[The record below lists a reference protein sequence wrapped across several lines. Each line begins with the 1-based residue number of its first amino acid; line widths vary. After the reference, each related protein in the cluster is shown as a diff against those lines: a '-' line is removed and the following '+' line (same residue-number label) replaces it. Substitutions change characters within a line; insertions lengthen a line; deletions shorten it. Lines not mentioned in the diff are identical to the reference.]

1 MLTGW
6 ILIVTFIGS
15 TGPQAFSAGPFNTQI
30 KCTEAGITWRVMNR
44 RDLAIVDAPKEVHFF
59 CAQQ

>member
-6 ILIVTFIGS
+6 ILIVTFVGS
-15 TGPQAFSAGPFNTQI
+15 TGPQAFSAGPFSNQL
-30 KCTEAGITWRVMNR
+30 KCVEAGITWHLMNR
-44 RDLAIVDAPKEVHFF
+44 ADPVIVAAPKRIHYF